1 MRPTRLDSSK
11 LLRRPTVSKKTNGPR
26 TPETKP
32 AREHPLPPPV
42 IIARPQTESGVV
54 VIRRKGK
61 AVPPGAL
68 PITERG
74 REQPFPPRPGVRKLR
89 AKKVALPPPPPPPPR
104 ALYRIIMEQWPTVFP
119 ARPDEVRPLAVGI
132 HELLEKRFPDRS
144 PEQVRR
150 AIAQWRYPRLGA
162 YLRVVAHGGPR
173 YDLDG
178 NPCGEVTASEQE
190 NARQRLK
197 EWRARRKAQAAA
209 AAVSVPLDSGT
220 PDLTPLPLAA
230 DDL

>member
-11 LLRRPTVSKKTNGPR
+11 LLRRPTTDKTVSSPR
-26 TPETKP
+26 TPETKTL
-32 AREHPLPPPV
+32 REHIVPPTA
-42 IIARPQTESGVV
+42 IITRPQTESGAV
-54 VIRRKGK
+54 VIRRRGK
-61 AVPPGAL
+61 VTPPVTARVHEQPAKVHPGA
-68 PITERG
+68 
-74 REQPFPPRPGVRKLR
+74 RKVY
-89 AKKVALPPPPPPPPR
+89 KKKAPPPPAPPR
-104 ALYRIIMEQWPTVFP
+104 ALYRIIMEQWPVAFP
-119 ARPDEVRPLAVGI
+119 ARPDEVRPLAIGI
-132 HELLEKRFPDRS
+132 HEVLEKKFPDRT

-162 YLRVVAHGGPR
+162 YLRVIVRGGPR

-178 NPCGEVTASEQE
+178 NPSGEVTESEQE

-209 AAVSVPLDSGT
+209 AVPSLGVGSLE
-220 PDLTPLPLAA
+220 PTPLPSIA

>member
-1 MRPTRLDSSK
+1 MKPTQPDPSKLRHRPTASK
-11 LLRRPTVSKKTNGPR
+11 NISVPQN
-26 TPETKP
+26 PEMKS
-32 AREHPLPPPV
+32 ARERPLPPPS

-61 AVPPGAL
+61 AVPRVAL
-68 PITERG
+68 PVTERM
-74 REQPFPPRPGVRKLR
+74 REQTFQPRPGARKFR
-89 AKKVALPPPPPPPPR
+89 AKKVAPPPPPPPR

-119 ARPDEVRPLAVGI
+119 ARPDEVRPLTVGI
-132 HELLEKRFPDRS
+132 HEMLEKKFPDRS

-162 YLRVVAHGGPR
+162 YLRVVARGGPR

-178 NPCGEVTASEQE
+178 NPSGEVTASEQE

-209 AAVSVPLDSGT
+209 AVSVPLDSGT
-220 PDLTPLPLAA
+220 SDLTPLPLVA